1 MDLLII
7 LTYTAICVV
16 IFKTFKIPLNKWSV
30 PTAVLGGVLIL
41 SAILMVMNYNHPYAK
56 YGKEIFVNIP
66 IVPQV
71 SGTVAEVN
79 VIANK
84 KVKKGDIL
92 FSLQN
97 EEQIITL
104 KRAEAA
110 LAESKNAVFQK
121 DEALVA
127 AIAIVAKAKANEE
140 RAQTTY
146 KRYNDAHV
154 NGGNNSPF
162 TQQQVDNKKKLFES
176 AQASTNA
183 AKADERRL
191 RLVTESKILGE
202 NTQVAQLQASRDKAK
217 LDLERTIIR
226 APVDGT
232 PTQIAIRPGVRAS
245 SLPLRPVMSFIPDE
259 KRRFA
264 AAFWQNS
271 LLRLEIGI
279 DAEVILDAVPGH
291 VFTGKVVDILPAM
304 SEGEI
309 QANGSLLPAS
319 MLMRHGFVIAIIELD
334 EDLNDYNLPLG
345 VQGQAATLNYE
356 HDILHVSLVRR
367 ILLRMMSWLKYVY
380 PIK

>member
-1 MDLLII
+1 
-7 LTYTAICVV
+7 
-16 IFKTFKIPLNKWSV
+16 
-30 PTAVLGGVLIL
+30 
-41 SAILMVMNYNHPYAK
+41 MVMNYNHPYAK
-56 YGKEIFVNIP
+56 YGKEVFVNIP
-66 IVPQV
+66 IVAQI

-79 VIANK
+79 IVVNK

-97 EEQIITL
+97 EEQTITL
-104 KRAEAA
+104 KSAEAA
-110 LAESKNAVFQK
+110 LAESKNAVFQEC
-121 DEALVA
+121 EALVA
-127 AIAIVAKAKANEE
+127 AIAMAAKAKANEE
-140 RAQTTY
+140 RSEITS

-154 NGGNNSPF
+154 SGGINPPF
-162 TQQQVDNKKKLFES
+162 TQQQVDNKKKLLES

-232 PTQIAIRPGVRAS
+232 PTQIAIRPGVRAR
-245 SLPLRPVMSFIPDE
+245 SLPLRPVMSFIPTE

-279 DAEVILDAVPGH
+279 DAEVILVAVPEH
-291 VFTGKVVDILPAM
+291 VFTCKVVDVLPAM
-304 SEGEI
+304 SEGEM
-309 QANGSLLPAS
+309 QANGNLLPSS
-319 MLMRHGFVIAIIELD
+319 MLMRHGFVIAAIELD
-334 EDLNDYNLPLG
+334 ENLDDYNLPLG
-345 VQGQAATLNYE
+345 VQGQGATLNYE

-367 ILLRMMSWLKYVY
+367 ILLRMLSWLKYVY